1 MTLHRSALQR
11 QCAVVIHDTGD
22 LRIESRPVPAPAR
35 GEALVAIG
43 AVGICGSDLSYF
55 TGSTKYPIKGPFVL
69 GHEAA
74 GVVVDVGPATAPPDL
89 RVGDTVALVPSAS
102 CGHCERCHAGYDNLC
117 PEVRYLGSAAVVPH
131 VDGALQTYLTLPVG
145 RLVAVPDTVTV
156 TAAALLEPLGV
167 AEHAVRR
174 AQVADQKVLVVGGG
188 AIGQLVAL
196 VARCY
201 GAESVAV
208 SDIRPRRRRLAVAHG
223 ADRAIPPEEVLEQ
236 AAAGEDYTVVVEATG
251 NPLAVDLALRALRPG
266 RGRLVIVGNLPT
278 DSGISAESVTRAETW
293 VSGVFRFPGGL
304 TRALALVTSGLSVE
318 WLVEHTAGIDHATD
332 AFSRA
337 VADDPPLKT
346 HIRPPAAAGV

>member
-11 QCAVVIHDTGD
+11 HRAVVIHDTDD
-22 LRIESRPVPAPAR
+22 LRIESRPVPTPAP

-43 AVGICGSDLSYF
+43 AVGICGSDLSYL
-55 TGSTKYPIKGPFVL
+55 TGSTKYPIRGPFVL

-74 GVVVDVGPATAPPDL
+74 GVIVGFGPSTASASL
-89 RVGDTVALVPSAS
+89 RIGDTVALVPSAS
-102 CGHCERCHAGYDNLC
+102 CGHCERCASGYDNLC

-131 VDGALQTYLTLPVG
+131 VDGALQTYLSLPLE
-145 RLVAVPDTVTV
+145 RLAGIPDTVSM

-167 AEHAVRR
+167 AEHAVSR
-174 AQVADQKVLVVGGG
+174 AQVAGQQVLVVGGG

-196 VARCY
+196 VARRY

-208 SDIRPRRRRLAVAHG
+208 SDIRPRRRALATAHG
-223 ADRAIPPEEVLEQ
+223 ADRAMPPEEVLER

-251 NPLAVDLALRALRPG
+251 NPRAVNTALRALRPG

-304 TRALALVTSGLSVE
+304 TRALALVTSGLPVE
-318 WLVEHTAGIDHATD
+318 WLVEHTTGIDHAAD

-337 VADDPPLKT
+337 VGDDPPLKT
-346 HIRPPAAAGV
+346 HILPSPARQA